1 MSTRDESLTGRQLDE
16 YLIDIPLGAG
26 GMARVYRALDTKLRR
41 YVALKV
47 IAPDFQTDSDYRAR
61 FEREAQSIAR
71 LDHPNIVH
79 IYRFGEVAE
88 LYYMAMQY
96 IEGADVGW
104 LIEDYRSSGELMPIR
119 DITRIIQDTGAALDY
134 AHSKGI
140 IHRDI
145 KPSNIMVNEEGHAI
159 LTDFGLAL
167 LGDAGAQGQIFGSP
181 YYIAPEQATSSANVV
196 PQSDFYSLGVTL
208 FEMLTGEL
216 PFTGGQSL
224 DIAARHIQE
233 LPPPPSRYNEAIPA
247 AVDQVVLRALE
258 KDPHQRFQTGAE
270 ISAALQ
276 SAIANWSGDNRP
288 VPEGTRRV
296 SKIRAPEKVSQLI
309 LSSPLPTPPQ
319 SFPERIPS
327 APLPAPE
334 FIDPVFAQTVQR
346 SVPPVEPVP
355 APAAAYIPPVDPAQ
369 NIAYNAPV
377 ASQMRPV
384 PPPPPYINPQPVQR
398 HRPAWMLP
406 LVLLGA
412 LLAVCLIGGLAA
424 LFAARGLTSI
434 GVAARPTATSTVPP
448 TITTLPTLTQLPT
461 ITLMPTPTSFIFQPT
476 VAPTFTPMSL
486 PQQPGGSAPQAGGQA
501 GAPVPQ
507 SPPGDRNAPPPNSRR
522 LGEFAVEWYCD
533 QRGMRPAVV
542 NNGNDWA
549 CLEKNSGATVF
560 TLQASDFD
568 TICQSWYKNTQAF
581 AIRDMRKETQAYNW
595 SCYEWTSQAQ
605 PVAPPVQ
612 QQPAQPQ
619 PQQPVAQQPD
629 ASAAVT
635 PSVNTLLPRLGQ
647 GWVALV
653 NISNEPVSLDG
664 VEFRRDNRVLRSK
677 SWGRDVLQPGQCLRI
692 YSGDQTPAQL
702 PANCTTAID
711 YPADAGE
718 RAYWLDGKVNIAIN
732 PVTTY
737 CYPSDQ
743 CQR

>member
-1 MSTRDESLTGRQLDE
+1 MSTRDESLTGKQLDE

-71 LDHPNIVH
+71 LEHPNIVH
-79 IYRFGEVAE
+79 IYRFGEVAD

-104 LIEDYRSSGELMPIR
+104 LIEDYRSGGELMPIR
-119 DITRIIQDTGAALDY
+119 DIVRIIQDTGAALDY

-145 KPSNIMVNEEGHAI
+145 KSSNIMVDSEGHAI

-181 YYIAPEQATSSANVV
+181 YYIAPEQATSSENVV

-224 DIAARHIQE
+224 DIATRHVTE
-233 LPPPPSRYNEAIPA
+233 LPPPPSRFNEAIPA
-247 AVDQVVLRALE
+247 TVDQVVLRALE
-258 KDPHQRFQTGAE
+258 KDPQQRYQTGGE
-270 ISAALQ
+270 LSAALQ
-276 SAIANWSGDNRP
+276 NAIANWSGDNRP
-288 VPEGTRRV
+288 MLEGTRRV

-319 SFPERIPS
+319 SLPENLPA

-334 FIDPVFAQTVQR
+334 FIDPVLAQTVQR
-346 SVPPVEPVP
+346 SVPPAAPVTAYTP
-355 APAAAYIPPVDPAQ
+355 PVAPALDITPA
-369 NIAYNAPV
+369 IAPAV
-377 ASQMRPV
+377 SQMRPF
-384 PPPPPYINPQPVQR
+384 PPPSPYVGASQPAQPQ
-398 HRPAWMLP
+398 RPAWMLP
-406 LVLLGA
+406 LILVGA
-412 LLAVCLIGGLAA
+412 LLAICLVGLIAT
-424 LFAARGLTSI
+424 LFAARGLTSPA
-434 GVAARPTATSTVPP
+434 VAARPTATSTVQP
-448 TITTLPTLTQLPT
+448 TNTTRPTLTALPT
-461 ITLMPTPTSFIFQPT
+461 ITLMPTPTAFVFQPT
-476 VAPTFTPMSL
+476 EAPTFTPMAL
-486 PQQPGGSAPQAGGQA
+486 PQAGGQS
-501 GAPVPQ
+501 GAAVAPQ
-507 SPPGDRNAPPPNSRR
+507 SPPSDRSNPPTNSRR

-533 QRGMRPAVV
+533 QRGMRPSVI
-542 NNGNDWA
+542 NNNNDWA
-549 CLEKNSGATVF
+549 CLEKSSSAVVF

-568 TICQSWYKNTQAF
+568 TICQSWYKNQQAF
-581 AIRDMRKETQAYNW
+581 AIRDQRKETQAYNW
-595 SCYEWTSQAQ
+595 SCYEWTNQA
-605 PVAPPVQ
+605 PPAAAPVQ
-612 QQPAQPQ
+612 QPTQPP
-619 PQQPVAQQPD
+619 PVAQQPT
-629 ASAAVT
+629 AGSAAAT

-647 GWVALV
+647 DWVALV
-653 NISNEPVSLDG
+653 NISNVPVSLDG
-664 VEFRRDNRVLRSK
+664 VEFKRDNRALRSK

-692 YSGDQTPAQL
+692 YRGDQTPPQL

-718 RAYWLDGKVNIAIN
+718 RAYWLDGKVNITIN

-743 CQR
+743 CQQ

>member
-1 MSTRDESLTGRQLDE
+1 MSTRDESLIGRQLDE

-61 FEREAQSIAR
+61 FEHEAQSIAR

-79 IYRFGEVAE
+79 IYRFGEASD

-119 DITRIIQDTGAALDY
+119 DIMRIVQDTGAALDY
-134 AHSKGI
+134 AHSRGI
-140 IHRDI
+140 IHRDV
-145 KPSNIMVNEEGHAI
+145 KPSNIMVNEQGHAI

-196 PQSDFYSLGVTL
+196 PQSDFYSLGVAL

-216 PFTGGQSL
+216 PFTGGQSV
-224 DIAARHIQE
+224 DIAARHITE

-247 AVDQVVLRALE
+247 AVDQVILRALE
-258 KDPHQRFQTGAE
+258 KDPQQRYQSGAE
-270 ISAALQ
+270 MSAALQ
-276 SAIANWSGDNRP
+276 NAVAHWSGDNRP

-327 APLPAPE
+327 APIPAPE
-334 FIDPVFAQTVQR
+334 FIDPVLAQTVQR
-346 SVPPVEPVP
+346 SAPSAEP
-355 APAAAYIPPVDPAQ
+355 APAAYVPPVAPAPHT
-369 NIAYNAPV
+369 AYHTPA
-377 ASQMRPV
+377 ASQMQPV
-384 PPPPPYINPQPVQR
+384 PPPPPYVNSQPVQR
-398 HRPAWMLP
+398 QRPAWTLP
-406 LVLLGA
+406 LILLGT
-412 LLAVCLIGGLAA
+412 LLAICLIGGLAA
-424 LFAARGLTSI
+424 LLAARGLTSI
-434 GVAARPTATSTVPP
+434 GVASRPTATNTAQP
-448 TITTLPTLTQLPT
+448 TITQLPTLTQLPT

-476 VAPTFTPMSL
+476 AAPTFTPMIL
-486 PQQPGGSAPQAGGQA
+486 QQPDGSAPQAGGQV
-501 GAPVPQ
+501 GAQVPQ
-507 SPPGDRNAPPPNSRR
+507 SPPGDRNVPPSNSRR

-542 NNGNDWA
+542 NNGADWA
-549 CLEKNSGATVF
+549 CLEKSGGATVF

-568 TICQSWYKNTQAF
+568 TICQSWYKNPQAF

-595 SCYEWTSQAQ
+595 SCYEWTQPAPQ

-612 QQPAQPQ
+612 QQP
-619 PQQPVAQQPD
+619 VAQQPD
-629 ASAAVT
+629 VSAVAT

-647 GWVALV
+647 DWVALV
-653 NISNEPVSLDG
+653 NISNTPVSLDG
-664 VEFRRDNRVLRSK
+664 VEFRRDNRALRSK
-677 SWGRDVLQPGQCLRI
+677 SWGRDMLQPGQCLRI
-692 YSGDQTPAQL
+692 YRGDQTPAQL

-743 CQR
+743 CQ